1 MYDTRS
7 DNVLSYP
14 DQAMF
19 LAARGADH
27 DAAIQ
32 VCWHYRR
39 PIDLAAVKQLHGRLG
54 HGLMGRR
61 IERSPLPF
69 GRHRWVSSPGPQCD
83 LDVAE
88 RPRPASEL
96 FDFADE
102 QVDLPLD
109 PERGPAWR
117 LAVQPFTDGSTAI
130 LLTMSHCIAD
140 GTAAFSGVCEA
151 VGGRGGDLHYPVP
164 NSRSR
169 ANALRSDVGQTLR
182 DIPAIGRALGKA
194 VGMLVSGRRG
204 VSGSSAGPE
213 APGGAERVRVPSV
226 AVAIDADQFDSVAE
240 SLGGNSHSLV
250 AGFAVKLAGHLNR
263 VRATDGAVTL
273 MIPVSQRTSPD
284 DTGGNVVS
292 IARVSL
298 DPNGIGKDLAG
309 ARRDIGL
316 AVRSASDKPDEMLG
330 LLPLVPFVPMRAVGW
345 LADMAFGFSTDVPV
359 SCSNVGELPSELLRV
374 DGTEAEFFWARG
386 MDRHVTRNALE
397 RRSGLL
403 TVASARIGGNVVLVV
418 IGYLPGQENSRARL
432 IEVIRQTLSDFT
444 LSGVTL

>member
-1 MYDTRS
+1 MFDIRR

-32 VCWHYRR
+32 VCWRYLR
-39 PIDLAAVKQLHGRLG
+39 PIDVAAVESFHGRLG

-69 GRHRWVSSPGPQCD
+69 GRHRWISSLGPQCD

-88 RPRPASEL
+88 SPRPLSEQ
-96 FDFADE
+96 FAFADE
-102 QVDLPLD
+102 QLDLPLD

-117 LAVQPFTDGSTAI
+117 LAIQPFTDGSTSV
-130 LLTMSHCIAD
+130 LLTISHCIAD
-140 GTAAFSGVCEA
+140 GTAVFSEVCDA
-151 VGGRGGDLHYPVP
+151 VGGAVGDLGYPAP

-169 ANALRSDVGQTLR
+169 ANALRSDLLRTLR
-182 DIPAIGRALGKA
+182 DTPEIGRALGRAAGMALGRRRA
-194 VGMLVSGRRG
+194 VGLSGLTP
-204 VSGSSAGPE
+204 SGS
-213 APGGAERVRVPSV
+213 AEQVRVPSV
-226 AVAIDADQFDSVAE
+226 AVAVDAGLFDSRAE

-250 AGFAVKLAGHLNR
+250 AGFAVKLAGRLGR
-263 VRATDGAVTL
+263 VRAEDGAVTL
-273 MIPVSQRTSPD
+273 MIPVSQRASPD

-298 DPNGIGKDLAG
+298 GPSDITTDLAG
-309 ARRDIGL
+309 ARREIGR
-316 AVRSASDKPDEMLG
+316 AVGRASATPDEMVG
-330 LLPLVPFVPMRAVGW
+330 LLPLSPFVPIGAVGR
-345 LADMAFGFSTDVPV
+345 LADMAFGFTADVPV

-386 MDRHVTRNALE
+386 MDRKVTRDALE

-403 TVASARIGGNVVLVV
+403 TVASARIGGKVVLVV
-418 IGYLPGQENSRARL
+418 IGYLPGQENSRVRL
-432 IEVIRQTLSDFT
+432 IEVIGQTLSDFT
-444 LSGVTL
+444 LSGVTQ